1 VSETSSAL
9 ALDLQRL
16 CARLENGEA
25 DGSAFLEQCTRLVAT
40 AVGCTRAGVWVFRD
54 TARGRTLH
62 CLALYDGVMDRMTSV
77 EDEAGVHVL
86 TYFQTLEH
94 VGYVM
99 AADAQ
104 THFATS
110 GFFDDRL
117 QPNGVRSM
125 MAAGFSVNGRL
136 FGAFT
141 CSQVHSR
148 MEWSRSQLDVLRQIG
163 HRASLAI
170 ASYEARTALDTRPA
184 RLLA

>member
-1 VSETSSAL
+1 MTVRI
-9 ALDLQRL
+9 QRL
-16 CARLENGEA
+16 CASLENGEV
-25 DGSAFLEQCTRLVAT
+25 DKPAFLEQCTRLVA
-40 AVGCTRAGVWVFRD
+40 AGVGCSRAGVWVFRD
-54 TARGRTLH
+54 TVRGRTLH
-62 CLALYDGVMDRMTSV
+62 CLALYDGSMNRMTRV
-77 EDEAGVHVL
+77 DDEAGSNVL
-86 TYFQTLEH
+86 TYFRTLEH

-110 GFFDDRL
+110 GFFGDRL
-117 QPNGVRSM
+117 QPNGVCSM
-125 MAAGFSVNGRL
+125 MAAGFSVNGQL

-141 CSQVHSR
+141 CSQVGCR

-184 RLLA
+184 TLSA

>member
-1 VSETSSAL
+1 MSEASAAVTVSI
-9 ALDLQRL
+9 QRL
-16 CARLENGEA
+16 CASLENGEINRA
-25 DGSAFLEQCTRLVAT
+25 AFLEQCTRLVT
-40 AVGCTRAGVWVFRD
+40 TSVGCSRAGVWVFRD

-62 CLALYDGVMDRMTSV
+62 CLALHDGVMDRMTRV
-77 EDEAGVHVL
+77 EDEAGLHVL

-94 VGYVM
+94 VGYLM

-110 GFFDDRL
+110 GFFGDRL
-117 QPNGVRSM
+117 QPNGVCSM
-125 MAAGFSVNGRL
+125 MAAGFSVNGQL

-141 CSQVHSR
+141 CTQVGCR
-148 MEWSRSQLDVLRQIG
+148 MEWTRSQLDVLRQIG

-184 RLLA
+184 TLLA